1 MPENAERR
9 PPKGAAPTNQP
20 RSAHHYIAACRRRRD
35 ASYRVEPLDCGCR
48 DPWTCR
54 CHDSQ
59 PSERMTDAAAD
70 AAEYLLHH
78 GLPPIFSIDQG
89 RALWRAGRRDLAVM
103 CAQQV
108 VA

>member
-1 MPENAERR
+1 MPEQEKRR
-9 PPKGAAPTNQP
+9 PVTSGAASQQP
-20 RSAHHYIAACRRRRD
+20 RCTHYIASLRRRRD
-35 ASYRVEPLDCGCR
+35 AAQRVTPLDCGCR
-48 DPWTCR
+48 DPWTCTCR
-54 CHDSQ
+54 DPQ